1 MNIWAN
7 RFDFNP
13 PHIFIGDVVPPMNI
27 WGTRLMGTTHLYSD
41 KYRCPPK
48 SVSLSLHT
56 RPPCDLH
63 SCPSSFTLARCHH
76 LPLAHH
82 RRHYHLLATTT
93 ARLTCAHARVAV
105 AGSFSKVFFSF
116 LINVFRLFRVV
127 FNIFRFSIGVV
138 FSIFRFSIGVV
149 FRLFRLILFS

>member
-105 AGSFSKVFFSF
+105 AGSFSKVFF
-116 LINVFRLFRVV
+116 
-127 FNIFRFSIGVV
+127 
-138 FSIFRFSIGVV
+138 
-149 FRLFRLILFS
+149 LFSLMYLDYLGLYLIYLGLVLVLYLALVLYLDYLG